1 MSQNPEIP
9 PTTPAAE
16 RDRHRPDPSPEGPE
30 SREMPGTPEAV
41 EARLATR
48 KPDSPEAEQVAG
60 RRGSVEW
67 VHASDLAS
75 RGGAGMLHEGMK
87 LNKSL
92 AAAVHDAAR
101 SIRPTLAKK
110 VAERETDLETTSP
123 ERTTRRGPGR
133 EGVSL

>member
-1 MSQNPEIP
+1 MSQNPETP

-16 RDRHRPDPSPEGPE
+16 CDRHSPDPSAEGPE

-41 EARLATR
+41 EARLAAR
-48 KPDSPEAEQVAG
+48 NPQAPEAAQNQERPAG
-60 RRGSVEW
+60 VDW
-67 VHASDLAS
+67 VRASDLAS
-75 RGGAGMLHEGMK
+75 RGGAGMLHEGMN

-101 SIRPTLAKK
+101 SIRPALARK